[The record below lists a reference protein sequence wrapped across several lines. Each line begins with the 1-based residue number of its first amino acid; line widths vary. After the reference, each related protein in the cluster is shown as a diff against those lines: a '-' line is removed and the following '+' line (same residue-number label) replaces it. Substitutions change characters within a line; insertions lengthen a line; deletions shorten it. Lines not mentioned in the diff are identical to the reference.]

1 MIYTVIG
8 GDERQVRLTRLL
20 LQDGHKVYTW
30 GIGQNSANSI
40 EDTVAKAECVIW
52 PLPLLTKAGMVNIAG
67 ETHSPNVVLD
77 TMRCDQIGIGGRIP
91 LWLLEQ
97 AHDNGLTLVDY
108 VNREDFAIANA
119 VPSAEGAIQLAM
131 EQTEHTIHGSSCLII
146 GFGRIG
152 KVLAHLMAALGA
164 DVTVSARKTSDFCW
178 CDAYGYKKADTRCL
192 EGALDSFDIVFNT
205 VPHMVMGDARLAQ
218 IKPGALLVD
227 LASSPGGV
235 DFAAA
240 KKRGINCHWA
250 LSLPG
255 KVAPESAA
263 AILRDTVYQIIKE
276 GAVR

>member
-20 LQDGHKVYTW
+20 LQDGHKVHTW

-40 EDTVAKAECVIW
+40 EDAVARAGCVIW
-52 PLPLLTKAGMVNIAG
+52 PLPLLTKSGMVNIAD
-67 ETHSPNVVLD
+67 EVHSPNVVLD
-77 TMRCDQIGIGGRIP
+77 TMRSDQIGIGGRIP

-97 AHDNGLTLVDY
+97 ARDNGLTLVDY

-131 EQTEHTIHGSSCLII
+131 EQTEYTIHGSNCLII

-152 KVLAHLMAALGA
+152 KVLSRTMAAIGA
-164 DVTVSARKTSDFCW
+164 NVTVSARKTADFCW
-178 CDAYGYKKADTRCL
+178 CDAYGYKKADTRAL
-192 EGALDSFDIVFNT
+192 EGSLGSFDIIFNT
-205 VPHMVMGDARLAQ
+205 VPHMVMTDARLAQ
-218 IKPGALLVD
+218 LKPGALLVD

-263 AILRDTVYQIIKE
+263 AILRDTIEQIIKE
-276 GAVR
+276 EAAR